1 MCELTDQEWVWD
13 LKQKKPEVI
22 ACLWEKLVTWGAT
35 LAWRYRQDEDL
46 ARDVAILVYTQICE
60 RGVYQYRFQGPF
72 PGYCRRIYVNQFL
85 EEVRRRAKA
94 ASIVDGRDL
103 DLVQEVLGVEADFNL
118 GEMPAPLELCLKAL
132 SAFERLVVQLLYVY
146 ELSPQEAAD
155 RLQRRR
161 GYINVTAHRARRSLL
176 LCLQGKGFKSA
187 DELLA
192 L

>member
-1 MCELTDQEWVWD
+1 MPL
-13 LKQKKPEVI
+13 
-22 ACLWEKLVTWGAT
+22 GA
-35 LAWRYRQDEDL
+35 
-46 ARDVAILVYTQICE
+46 ARDLGRDVELGDTGRMRTSHAMSRSSSTP
-60 RGVYQYRFQGPF
+60 RFANGACTSIVSKAPS
-72 PGYCRRIYVNQFL
+72 RATVVRIYVNQFL

-103 DLVQEVLGVEADFNL
+103 DLVQEVLGVEADFDL

-161 GYINVTAHRARRSLL
+161 GYINVTAHRPRRSLL
-176 LCLQGKGFKSA
+176 LCLQGKGFNSA
-187 DELLA
+187 DELLSVVI
-192 L
+192 LERLPGQGK